1 MSAQPAEQQP
11 GTDLARTGGTS
22 QALTLRASMDYALAL
37 AESNMLPTQYR
48 NRPANVLWA
57 TEYGRTIGVTPMA
70 AITGV
75 HVIEGKPSASA
86 GLISGLVRRAGHKLR
101 IRGNAHSATCVI
113 IRSDDPDH
121 PFEVTWELNKN
132 ERGNPNAED
141 AGLLGKD
148 VWRKYPSSMLKSRA
162 ISQCARDACEE
173 VLFGLHY
180 TPEELGAEVDEEG
193 EVVVEAP
200 APVATVTPL
209 PTQDAPTAAQIAN
222 IALRSNN
229 PASIRASFKD
239 ADRHGLLDEDISDT
253 TSGYAAASLGVA
265 VAPERLTLRV
275 WLTFCGVT
283 AKESGKSA
291 DDLLVEIEAADE
303 DEADV
308 IGDDEVLP
316 PSGLMPQGEQAQAEL
331 GL

>member
-1 MSAQPAEQQP
+1 MSAQPAEQP
-11 GTDLARTGGTS
+11 GTDIAKVGTS

-37 AESNMLPTQYR
+37 AESNMLPAQYR

-101 IRGNAHSATCVI
+101 IHGNTQTATCTI

-121 PFEVTWELNKN
+121 PFEVTWELRKN
-132 ERGNPNAED
+132 GNGNPNAED

-148 VWRKYPSSMLKSRA
+148 VWKKYPSSMLKSRA

-180 TPEELGAEVDEEG
+180 TPEELGAEVDEDG
-193 EVVVEAP
+193 EVLT
-200 APVATVTPL
+200 VATVTAL
-209 PTQDAPTAAQIAN
+209 PNQPAPAEVAAQIASM
-222 IALRSNN
+222 AADCDDAEKLR
-229 PASIRASFKD
+229 ATWAEAKGR
-239 ADRHGLLDEDISDT
+239 GLLAEDVWDRVGDIADE
-253 TSGYAAASLGVA
+253 LGLT
-265 VAPERLTLRV
+265 ERPLTLDA
-275 WLTFCGVT
+275 WLKFCGKT
-283 AKESGKSA
+283 AKGSSQSA
-291 DDLLVEIEAADE
+291 RAVLLATIGEDDDAEDAEAVD
-303 DEADV
+303 
-308 IGDDEVLP
+308 GDDGDEVL
-316 PSGLMPQGEQAQAEL
+316 L
-331 GL
+331 